1 MSGADFDAAV
11 DELEGCIERCGD
23 TIADTLH
30 TDQGQTIGFIAER
43 NSWTYVVHGDP
54 GGNKHQFTVEFRFG
68 VSNNIANILEPADV
82 RDLLS
87 LDSSTSINDQHLEDA
102 AIEVLDSMRPANQ
115 EKFRYHLL
123 QEICDSNT
131 SYNFIETPG
140 GGIEQFHISGD
151 VYPGRSGFTQAEFA
165 RTVRSVISVGIRGVQ
180 FVATAFDFE
189 SVVDSQLDT
198 DSPDLRYIQ

>member
-1 MSGADFDAAV
+1 MSGVDFDAAV
-11 DELEGCIERCGD
+11 DELEECIERCGD
-23 TIADTLH
+23 TIANPVQ
-30 TDQGQTIGFIAER
+30 TDQARTIGFIVER
-43 NSWTYVVHGDP
+43 NSWTYIVHGDP
-54 GGNKHQFTVEFRFG
+54 DGNEHQFTVEFRFG
-68 VSNNIANILEPADV
+68 VSDNIANLLEPADV

-87 LDSSTSINDQHLEDA
+87 LDSSTSINEQHLEDA

-131 SYNFIETPG
+131 SHRLIETPG
-140 GGIEQFHISGD
+140 GGVEEFRISGD
-151 VYPGRSGFTQAEFA
+151 VYPDSPGFTQTEFA
-165 RTVRSVISVGIRGVQ
+165 RTVRSVTSVGIRGIQ

-198 DSPDLRYIQ
+198 EPPNLRYIQ